1 MADVNETVI
10 PKWGH
15 LEYKW
20 KIDNFWELRALG
32 SIEALE
38 DDGGDVIWSKRFG
51 DKDKGF
57 WRLKCYPY
65 GDVSN
70 RGHVSIFLAS
80 DVHEMDP
87 PRTYAIFGCY
97 VMDEKG
103 EKIQGSGRSF
113 TRQKF
118 TTASPSWGWSQFIKV
133 ESHSLSRMLQNN
145 SSLTLRVDIEVF
157 LGLNSTR
164 GTLLPVPR
172 SFSEDIIAHASEN
185 KDVVFRYSNREFEAN
200 SFVCAA
206 RSKVFS
212 RMVAAG
218 PGVIAIED
226 KRVDHAYT
234 SFGADNSPST
244 ASTFVSRKEQP
255 SSETLMKDDV
265 ISFVDR
271 VDNRLVFELSP
282 LFSANTIEAFLLF
295 LTTDR
300 CPYMSDLDEKAAA
313 AASTTQ
319 DMIELFVLAH
329 RMESMPLY
337 WQCAAN
343 LMTRLVNRRDAQ
355 AILKIAEEVD
365 CEILEDQCKRFM
377 LHCLKDLDGD
387 DLLRVIL
394 PKSAHVTLAGRLG

>member
-1 MADVNETVI
+1 MVDVNETVI

-20 KIDNFWELRALG
+20 RIDNFWELRALG

-51 DKDKGF
+51 DKEKGF

-65 GDVSN
+65 GDLSN

-80 DVHEMDP
+80 DVHEVDP
-87 PRTYAIFGCY
+87 PRMYAIFGCY

-118 TTASPSWGWSQFIKV
+118 TSSSPSWGWSQFIKV

-145 SSLTLRVDIEVF
+145 SNLVLRVDIEVF
-157 LGLNSTR
+157 LGLQSTR
-164 GTLLPVPR
+164 GNLLPTPK
-172 SFSEDIIAHASEN
+172 SFPQQVMSFADSRR
-185 KDVVFRYSNREFEAN
+185 DVRFLFGGRQFEAN
-200 SFVCAA
+200 SFVCSA
-206 RSKVFS
+206 RSKVLATLLGS
-212 RMVAAG
+212 A
-218 PGVIAIED
+218 PSLLSIED
-226 KRVDHAYT
+226 KRAAVEYT
-234 SFGADNSPST
+234 SFDATPST
-244 ASTFVSRKEQP
+244 TSTKISSAKAVDVSDICKFVEYADG
-255 SSETLMKDDV
+255 TTVL
-265 ISFVDR
+265 SFDPAYQADTVQ
-271 VDNRLVFELSP
+271 
-282 LFSANTIEAFLLF
+282 AFVEF
-295 LTTDR
+295 IATDE
-300 CPYMSDLDEKAAA
+300 CSYFTPEEKAAA
-313 AASTTQ
+313 AGSSTTA
-319 DMIELFVLAH
+319 MIELFVLAH
-329 RMESMPLY
+329 KMEATPLY

-355 AILKIAEEVD
+355 AILKIAEEVQ
-365 CEILEDQCKRFM
+365 CEILEDQCKKFM